1 MSKPAV
7 SMPWNGPFPMMLGL
21 MLVACATQ
29 QAIQQVSLPRSGDV
43 AMTEVIAADENSY
56 AVASNEQW
64 DIPVAFEENAAPV
77 YPPELLAANL
87 PPVTVRVRVIVD
99 EKGIVIDSRA
109 VHAPPD
115 YPQFIAAV
123 QAVVSDWKY
132 WPLVKW
138 LPAEGVKTDIEFG
151 GWVRTYFGPATAMP
165 FHQDYDFTFSQ
176 KDGQAIVTTAP
187 PVESSR

>member
-7 SMPWNGPFPMMLGL
+7 SIPWNGPFPMMLVL

-64 DIPVAFEENAAPV
+64 DMPVAFEENAAPV

-99 EKGIVIDSRA
+99 EKGIVTDSTA
-109 VHAPPD
+109 VLAPPD
-115 YPQFIAAV
+115 YPQFFAAV
-123 QAVVSDWKY
+123 QAVVRDWKY

-138 LPAEGVKTDIEFG
+138 LPAEGTKTDIEFS
-151 GWVRTYFGPATAMP
+151 GWIRTYFGPATALP

-176 KDGQAIVTTAP
+176 KDGQGIVTTAAP
-187 PVESSR
+187 TP